1 MTGDPR
7 IESVLKM
14 AERLAAAL
22 KADIAALESGRARE
36 MRSLDPEMQLLAAQ
50 YSREAAKLNRNE
62 LLAAPDEQR
71 ARLTAAT
78 RSFHEALTMHTRV
91 LTRVRRASE
100 GLIKAVA
107 QEVEKRRSRA
117 KPYAPTYPG
126 RPAAPARAQ
135 SSSLLYNAV
144 V

>member
-1 MTGDPR
+1 MSGDPR

-14 AERLAAAL
+14 AERLAAVL
-22 KADIAALESGRARE
+22 KADIAALESGRARD
-36 MRSLDPEMQLLAAQ
+36 MQSLEPENQLLAAQ

-62 LLAAPDEQR
+62 LLAAPAEQR

-78 RSFHEALTMHTRV
+78 QNFHEALTLHTRM

-107 QEVEKRRSRA
+107 QEVEKRRNRS
-117 KPYAPTYPG
+117 KPYAVPQPG
-126 RPAAPARAQ
+126 RPGAAVRPASA
-135 SSSLLYNAV
+135 SLLYNAV
-144 V
+144 I

>member
-1 MTGDPR
+1 MSADPR

-14 AERLAAAL
+14 AERLAAVL
-22 KADIAALESGRARE
+22 KADIAALEAGRARE
-36 MRSLDPEMQLLAAQ
+36 MQSLDPEIQLLVAQ
-50 YSREAAKLNRNE
+50 YSRDVAKLNRNE
-62 LLAAPDEQR
+62 LLAAPAEQR

-78 RSFHEALTMHTRV
+78 KTFQDALTLHTRV

-107 QEVEKRRSRA
+107 QEVEKRRNRS

-126 RPAAPARAQ
+126 RPAAPAAPT